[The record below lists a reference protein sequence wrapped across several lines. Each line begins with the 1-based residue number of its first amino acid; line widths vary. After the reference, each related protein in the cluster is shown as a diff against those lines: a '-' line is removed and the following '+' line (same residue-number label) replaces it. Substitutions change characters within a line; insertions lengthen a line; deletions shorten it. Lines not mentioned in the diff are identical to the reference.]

1 MRITA
6 LLRGDA
12 RFQFKYGIHFLYLVF
27 TMLYIGVLF
36 ALPEGWREQA
46 ALVMIFTDPA
56 AMGLFFMGGIILF
69 EKSERVMDS
78 LAVSPVKAWEY
89 VISKL
94 VSIGATSTVV
104 GLAIGLSAGIVR
116 NPPAFILGVF
126 LCSCLF
132 SSVALILAKQI
143 HSLNQFM
150 IMTVPAELFIVLPA
164 LLWLFWFPN
173 NWLLLHP
180 GVSMM
185 VLCLG
190 QGQVLTAGIILL
202 IWTLFFAVLA
212 CRSTK
217 RMIQSVGG
225 VHL

>member
-1 MRITA
+1 MRMLA
-6 LLRGDA
+6 LLRGDV

-27 TMLYIGVLF
+27 TMLYVGVLF
-36 ALPEGWREQA
+36 ALPEAWREKA

-94 VSIGATSTVV
+94 VSIGATSTLV
-104 GLAIGLSAGIVR
+104 GLAIGLPAGIVR

-150 IMTVPAELFIVLPA
+150 VMTVPAEVFIVLPA
-164 LLWLFWFPN
+164 LLWLFWIPN
-173 NWLLLHP
+173 DWLLLHP
-180 GVSMM
+180 GVCMM
-185 VLCLG
+185 VLCIG
-190 QGQVLTAGIILL
+190 QGQVLVAAVILL
-202 IWTLFFAVLA
+202 CWTFLFAALA
-212 CRSTK
+212 CRSTEK
-217 RMIQSVGG
+217 IGRAHV
-225 VHL
+225 